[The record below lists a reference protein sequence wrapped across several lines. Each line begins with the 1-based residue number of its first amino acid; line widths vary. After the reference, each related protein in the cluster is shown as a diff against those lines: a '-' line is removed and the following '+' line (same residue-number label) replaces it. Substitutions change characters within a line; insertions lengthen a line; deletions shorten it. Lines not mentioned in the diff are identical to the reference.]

1 MSGVLW
7 TPFAKAAE
15 LLSASAEFQE
25 MTGTAN
31 AAAALA
37 KIVYPSFYVPGT
49 DSIPLAVLWKH
60 AGQTRTRRTHFGD
73 QEGSLLL
80 TLYDL
85 IPEEL
90 IGDEAA
96 DYAAWTQRVDSI
108 LSEMDALARTSIP
121 GSPTNDWYWAMSA
134 FEEMDPPG
142 WLDEQGTGIAHC
154 RTATY
159 RLEWSG
165 SL

>member
-7 TPFAKAAE
+7 TPFEKAAE
-15 LLSASAEFQE
+15 LLAASDEFQT
-25 MTGTAN
+25 MTGAAN

-37 KIVYPSFYVPGT
+37 KIVYPNFVVARGDT
-49 DSIPLAVLWKH
+49 LPLAVLWKD
-60 AGQTRTRRTHFGD
+60 AGHTRTRRTHFGD

-85 IPEEL
+85 IPEE
-90 IGDEAA
+90 IQGDEQA
-96 DYAAWTQRVDSI
+96 DYTAWTQRVDAI
-108 LSEMDALARTSIP
+108 LSEMDELSRTAIP

-134 FEEMDPPG
+134 FEEVDPPG
-142 WLDEQGTGIAHC
+142 WLEEKTTGIAHC

-159 RLEWSG
+159 RLEWNG
-165 SL
+165 SI